1 MSCPKEASSITHG
14 YNFIETNLGKR
25 NLAKLTNKQV
35 TKKLQHSQYGPI
47 IQDNLSFII
56 IFSYRP
62 KLKLYSIIYS
72 FCFQHDDQLKV
83 KYSRIATNLYALWLS
98 RSMGIVLDTS
108 FDLMRAMAQLH
119 KMIHSRDRPK
129 KKKN

>member
-14 YNFIETNLGKR
+14 FNFIKSNLGKH

-83 KYSRIATNLYALWLS
+83 KYSRIATNLYAL
-98 RSMGIVLDTS
+98 
-108 FDLMRAMAQLH
+108 
-119 KMIHSRDRPK
+119 
-129 KKKN
+129 